1 MINMGRRLLFP
12 GNKLRWRKRA
22 RFALWKIPIC
32 IQKCGEQSQDNS
44 EICQVIFF
52 IISVVVIV
60 LAEYHSASPFRTVHT
75 VVLMNTLDV
84 TMDPACS
91 TL

>member
-1 MINMGRRLLFP
+1 MEDTHLLQDCGSVLKFAY
-12 GNKLRWRKRA
+12 GSSANLRT
-22 RFALWKIPIC
+22 